1 MATGVNDYQLL
12 PIFLISLVV
21 LLSATEFGRWLG
33 TRLSDQGADEVDPAR
48 RGPWSIGT
56 DDRLYLRHGFVAL

>member
-33 TRLSDQGADEVDPAR
+33 TLLPIKEPR
-48 RGPWSIGT
+48 R
-56 DDRLYLRHGFVAL
+56 Y